1 MVKYV
6 NKFVIQPLSILELH
20 EQIFQT
26 TMMNLAINA
35 HHALPN
41 SRRIILKTFFTG
53 ADLNMCSITLR
64 TEPEIISTCASPISA
79 SVVPF

>member
-26 TMMNLAINA
+26 NDE
-35 HHALPN
+35 
-41 SRRIILKTFFTG
+41 SG
-53 ADLNMCSITLR
+53 D
-64 TEPEIISTCASPISA
+64 
-79 SVVPF
+79 